1 LNNTAVDRKT
11 LAWIKAEVEET
22 LKEVYH
28 VPDEF
33 AGNLDNTAPIQS
45 CIEPL
50 RRVRGAVEMV
60 DIHGATMLALELE
73 HLAQALLE
81 NEVKHKRDAAECL
94 AAGMLQLPGYLES
107 LYHGQPDIPLIL
119 LPQLNDLLA
128 VQDKDLLSE
137 GEFFFPDL
145 SINVPIL
152 VDNEPL
158 VRGDLATVAKKL
170 RPGYLSG
177 LLGVIREQDVT
188 DSLEKLIIVVDNLL
202 IASTTEKARQL
213 WWIASGVIDSL
224 YEQGIE
230 TSIAIKI
237 LLGRLDQQIKRVIDY
252 GEEILTQDPP
262 IKMCKNLLYYVAQSE
277 SQNDRVIDL
286 KKAFRL
292 DYPDDSSV
300 KKAREDL
307 YGFNV
312 NLIGSIVEQVREE
325 LNKVKDNLDLN
336 MRVKSGGTIDLEP
349 VLSQFDTIS
358 NALEMLGMSTEKSL
372 INEFKNFIASKISLS
387 ENLDNEDY
395 MNVAAAVLHIESS
408 LSEFG
413 SNIDGSKVG
422 EILPRAEYEK
432 LLCLVSEEIIN
443 DSLKIRDCI
452 SQYSEEP
459 TNVDL
464 ILDVPQLLENV
475 KGAMRIL
482 NHDLQA
488 NLAQSIQDYVN
499 YELIENKI
507 KLNEKKL
514 DYLADA
520 IIGLEYYYEA
530 MLEQN
535 VAPEIGLKAAT
546 QSITQLGYP
555 PQTSTWDLTH
565 TTDSLLSVGDSFS

>member
-1 LNNTAVDRKT
+1 LNNAVVDRKT

-33 AGNLDNTAPIQS
+33 AGNLNDTTPIQS

-73 HLAQALLE
+73 QLAQALLK
-81 NEVKHKRDAAECL
+81 NEVTHKKDAAECL

-158 VRGDLATVAKKL
+158 VKGDLVTVAKKL

-177 LLGVIREQDVT
+177 LLGVIREHNVT
-188 DSLEKLIIVVDNLL
+188 ESLEKLIIVVDNLL
-202 IASTTEKARQL
+202 IASSTEKARQL

-252 GEEILTQDPP
+252 GEEILTQEPP
-262 IKMCKNLLYYVAQSE
+262 TKINKNLLYYIAQSE

-286 KKAFRL
+286 KKAFGL
-292 DYPDDSSV
+292 DYPDDHEV

-312 NLIGSIVEQVREE
+312 NMIGSIVEQVREE
-325 LNKVKDNLDLN
+325 LNKIKDILDLS
-336 MRVKSGGTIDLEP
+336 MRVKSGASIDLRP
-349 VLSQFDTIS
+349 VLNQFDTIS
-358 NALEMLGMSTEKSL
+358 SALGMLGMNPQKSL
-372 INEFKNFIASKISLS
+372 INEFKNFIASKINQG
-387 ENLDNEDY
+387 ENLDDEDY
-395 MNVAAAVLHIESS
+395 MSVASAVLHIESS
-408 LSEFG
+408 MSEFG
-413 SNIDGSKVG
+413 SNLDGSKVG

-432 LLCLVSEEIIN
+432 LLCLVSKEIKS
-443 DSLKIRDCI
+443 DMLKIKDSI
-452 SQYSEEP
+452 GQFSEEP
-459 TNVDL
+459 AQIEL
-464 ILDVPQLLENV
+464 ILGVPDLLENV
-475 KGAMRIL
+475 KGAMRIF

-499 YELIENKI
+499 NELIENQVEI
-507 KLNEKKL
+507 DEQSL
-514 DYLADA
+514 DFLADA

-546 QSITQLGYP
+546 LSITQLGYP
-555 PQTSTWDLTH
+555 PQTSSWDLTH
-565 TTDSLLSVGDSFS
+565 TADSLLSVGDSFN